1 MSWYKDKSEAWKEI
15 IKETAEMSSKTELMI
30 ERDIIQSMFLYALSK
45 ENNDLLKDI
54 VKTRFYE
61 NDYNTITTQLLYK
74 YENYDDI
81 IRDGLQ
87 KIIDSGI
94 IKKCEENGVTK

>member
-45 ENNDLLKDI
+45 ENSNLIFKGGTCLSK
-54 VKTRFYE
+54 VY
-61 NDYNTITTQLLYK
+61 
-74 YENYDDI
+74 DI
-81 IRDGLQ
+81 IETIE
-87 KIIDSGI
+87 K
-94 IKKCEENGVTK
+94 